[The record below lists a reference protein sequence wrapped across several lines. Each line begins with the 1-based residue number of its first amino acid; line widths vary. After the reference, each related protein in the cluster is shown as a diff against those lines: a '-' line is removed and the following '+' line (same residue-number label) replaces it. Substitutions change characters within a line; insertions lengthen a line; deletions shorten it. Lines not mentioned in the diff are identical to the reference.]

1 VSGSP
6 DSFGVKPKPPSETRD
21 LENKRKATL
30 PPDGGRKILILQL
43 DLPVE
48 ISGDG
53 IVAVQ
58 QKAEIK
64 EVIDAARK

>member
-53 IVAVQ
+53 IVRSN
-58 QKAEIK
+58 KRLRSK
-64 EVIDAARK
+64 K